1 MRHQKEDLK
10 PGEEGILNEMDDPTE
25 VQIEGEVENTKV
37 QVDLGIR
44 IVGAVNLTGN
54 TKEDQDQ
61 IIVLEV

>member
-1 MRHQKEDLK
+1 
-10 PGEEGILNEMDDPTE
+10 MDDPTE